1 MITGRSMFKVFMG
14 SFFVQSSWSFERMQG
29 LGFAAA
35 IYPAL
40 CEIYPEDGPS
50 RAAALKRHLVYYNAH
65 PYMASPIL
73 GAAIKMEE
81 MASRGECEPG
91 LSVKFKSTLM
101 APYGAIGDM
110 FFWGAIRPLASCL
123 GIIAA
128 LVWGLW
134 GPVVF
139 LVVYNFFHLW
149 MRWRGLKNGYE
160 LGAGVVG
167 YIKALE
173 LPRRSVT
180 AHNITAG
187 ALGVVAA
194 VFAWSFVPLVT
205 GGVPEEGLAGVLG
218 VFTGALGA
226 VIIVALFFSMVLKRG
241 FGISKLT
248 YLVLLP
254 LVLLGVLVY

>member
-1 MITGRSMFKVFMG
+1 MITRRSMFKVFIG

-50 RAAALKRHLVYYNAH
+50 RSAALKRHLVYYNAH

-81 MASRGECEPG
+81 RASRGECEPG
-91 LSVKFKSTLM
+91 LSVRFKSALM

-110 FFWGAIRPLASCL
+110 FFWGAVRPLASCL
-123 GIIAA
+123 GVITA

-139 LVVYNFFHLW
+139 LAVYNFFHLW

-160 LGAGVVG
+160 LGEGVVG
-167 YIKALE
+167 YIKGLE

-180 AHNITAG
+180 AHNMAAG
-187 ALGVVAA
+187 VLGAVAA
-194 VFAWSFVPLVT
+194 VFAWTFVPLVT
-205 GGVPEEGLAGVLG
+205 ASVPGPGSAGV
-218 VFTGALGA
+218 FIWALGA
-226 VIIVALFFSMVLKRG
+226 VIIAAILFGMVLKRG
-241 FGISKLT
+241 LGVSKLV
-248 YLVLLP
+248 YLVVLP
-254 LVLLGVLVY
+254 LVLFGVLVY